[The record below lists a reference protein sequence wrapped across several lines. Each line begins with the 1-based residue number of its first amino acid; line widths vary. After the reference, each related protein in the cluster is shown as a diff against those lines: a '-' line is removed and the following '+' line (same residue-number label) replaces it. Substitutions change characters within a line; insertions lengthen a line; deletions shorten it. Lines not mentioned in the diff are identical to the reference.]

1 MDFIA
6 IATVVILFIGIFV
19 FPATGVKKAEQKLIK
34 MFSPQITQ
42 SQVIDIEE
50 LKNKIVKNN
59 T

>member
-6 IATVVILFIGIFV
+6 IGTVIVLFIGIFV
-19 FPATGVKKAEQKLIK
+19 FPGTSVKRAEQKLIK
-34 MFSPQITQ
+34 MFSPQVSQ
-42 SQVIDIEE
+42 SVVIDIKE